1 LNAEIKIMK
10 IIIIGGNGT
19 IGKVV
24 AEKLKHEHDVIIAGA
39 RTGDLLLDL
48 GRRDSILSFF
58 EKTGHFDALINAAGA
73 AYLAP
78 IRELEE
84 QHFRIGLESKLLG
97 QINLVL
103 IGQRYINKGGS
114 FTLTSGIVAEEPIRQ
129 GVAAM
134 TVDAAVNAFVKAAST
149 ELTNDVR
156 INAVAPG
163 VVEGS
168 PHLHQYFPGH
178 IPVSMEKVGMAYLK
192 SLLGV
197 HNGEVIRA
205 Y

>member
-1 LNAEIKIMK
+1 MK

-19 IGKVV
+19 IGRAV
-24 AEKLKHEHDVIIAGA
+24 AGKLKDEHDVIIAGS
-39 RTGDLLLDL
+39 RTGDMQPDL

-58 EKTGHFDALINAAGA
+58 EKTGHFDALVSAAGA

-78 IRELEE
+78 IQDLEE
-84 QHFRIGLESKLLG
+84 KHFRVGLDSKLLG

-129 GVAAM
+129 GAAAM

-149 ELTNDVR
+149 ELINDVR

-163 VVEGS
+163 MVECS
-168 PHLHQYFPGH
+168 PHLHHYFPGH
-178 IPVSMEKVGMAYLK
+178 IPVSMEKVSMAYLK
-192 SLLGV
+192 SVLGILK
-197 HNGEVIRA
+197 GEVIRA